1 MRILLPLSCIL
12 FLALSCSSPEKKA
25 GDIFSPEE
33 AIQDIQI
40 ENGFEVQSVLSEPEV
55 EAPIALTFDEDG
67 KMWVVEMPGYMQDK
81 DAAGENLPVGRIKIF
96 EDKDDDGE
104 FETTS
109 IFLDSLIMPRTV
121 SIVKG
126 GVLVIEPPKL
136 FFVENNNGVAGK
148 RILIDSVFAEE
159 GNVEHRPNGLI
170 YGIDNWLYSA
180 KSDKRVRLINGEW
193 KVEPTFFRGQWGI
206 SHDDFGRLFYNNNSV
221 SLMVDNFLPNAFGNN
236 VNHVL
241 LSKDIRDVR
250 LVNSKVF
257 PRRPTLGVNRGY
269 QEGSLDST
277 GRLVNT
283 TASSGPVVYRGNN
296 FPKEYYGNVFVSEP
310 SGYLVKRII
319 IHDGGN
325 NKLTGEFAYQNKEFL
340 TATDERFRPVSLYN
354 APDGS
359 LYMVD
364 MHRGLVQHTTYLTPY
379 LRHYVDSMKLETP
392 INLGRIYRI
401 KWEANPLDKNP
412 QLGKATSQQLVE
424 NLSHP
429 NGWVRDVSQR
439 LLVDRA
445 DKSVLEALKQLA
457 LTSENPATRIHALW
471 TLEGL
476 QALSPEWLAQA
487 AQASNH
493 AYVYQSCMKLL
504 EEFPTDKNALM
515 VLISLRKPDF
525 KMTDLQFANS
535 LGAFHQSF
543 WSITKPILR
552 DVISKHEND
561 PLFTDAILKGLA
573 GKEKDFLKSNAW
585 TKADTVFPKAIKM
598 AIANSEKPK
607 EMNLAYL
614 TKPEL
619 ELYNQGKG
627 SFGRICSVCHG
638 KEGEGIK
645 NLAPP
650 LAGSEWVNTPNKK
663 VTTRILLDG
672 LAGPVHV
679 NGSLYAPPEYV
690 AAMPGLRDNIETNN
704 GTIAGLLT
712 YIRNSFGNKASAV
725 TVEDVAAVRKET
737 ADRKQSYSESE
748 LLPDLTNSAE
758 VAP

>member
-1 MRILLPLSCIL
+1 MKFLFPFFCIL
-12 FLALSCSSPEKKA
+12 FLTLSCSSPQKK
-25 GDIFSPEE
+25 GNDIFSPEE
-33 AIQDIQI
+33 AIQDLQI
-40 ENGFEVQSVLSEPEV
+40 EDGFEVQRVLSEPQV
-55 EAPIALTFDEDG
+55 EAPVTLTFDEDG

-81 DAAGENLPVGRIKIF
+81 DGAGENLHVGRIKIF
-96 EDKDDDGE
+96 EDQDNDGE
-104 FETTS
+104 FETSS
-109 IFLDSLIMPRTV
+109 IFLDSLVMPRTV

-148 RILIDSVFAEE
+148 RIMIDSVFAEE
-159 GNVEHRPNGLI
+159 GNVEHQPNGLI

-180 KSDKRVRLINGEW
+180 KSDKRVRFINGSW
-193 KVEPTFFRGQWGI
+193 KVESTFFRGQWGI

-221 SLMVDNFLPNAFGNN
+221 SLLVDNFLPNAFGEN
-236 VNHVL
+236 VNHTL

-250 LVNSKVF
+250 LVSNQVF
-257 PRRPTLGVNRGY
+257 PRRPTPGVNRGY

-277 GRLVNT
+277 GRLINT

-310 SGYLVKRII
+310 AGFLVKRII
-319 IHDGGN
+319 IHDDGN
-325 NKLTGEFAYQNKEFL
+325 NRLKGEFAYQNNEFL
-340 TATDERFRPVSLYN
+340 TATDERFRPVSLCN

-379 LRHYVDSMKLETP
+379 LRHYVDSFRLEQP
-392 INLGRIYRI
+392 ISMGRIYRI
-401 KWEANPLDKNP
+401 KWKVNALDKNP
-412 QLGKATSQQLVE
+412 HIDKATSQQLVK

-429 NGWVRDVSQR
+429 NGWVRDISQR

-445 DKSVLEALKQLA
+445 DKNVSEELKELA
-457 LTSENPATRIHALW
+457 FTSENPVTRIHALW

-476 QALSPEWLAQA
+476 QELSPAWLGKA
-487 AQASNH
+487 AQTSIH
-493 AYVYQSCMKLL
+493 PYVYQSCMKLL
-504 EEFPTDKNALM
+504 ELFPADRNALI
-515 VLISLRKPDF
+515 VLKSLRTPDD
-525 KMTDLQFANS
+525 KMTEIQFVNS
-535 LGAFHQSF
+535 LGVFHKAF
-543 WSITKPILR
+543 WPLTKPLLT
-552 DVISKHEND
+552 DVIARHEND

-573 GKEKDFLKSNAW
+573 GKEKEFLKSNSW
-585 TKADTVFPKAIKM
+585 TKADTIFPKALKK

-607 EMNLAYL
+607 ETNLAYL

-619 ELYNQGKG
+619 ELYNEGRR

-650 LAGSEWVNTPNKK
+650 LAGSEWVTTPNKK
-663 VTTRILLDG
+663 VTTQILLDG
-672 LAGPVHV
+672 LTGPVHV

-712 YIRNSFGNKASAV
+712 YIRNSFGNKASAI
-725 TVEDVAAVRKET
+725 TVEDVASVRKET
-737 ADRKQSYSESE
+737 ANRKQSYVERE
-748 LLPDLTNSAE
+748 LLPDLTNSDE
-758 VAP
+758 IAP

>member
-1 MRILLPLSCIL
+1 MRILLSLSGIL
-12 FLALSCSSPEKKA
+12 LLALSCSSPEKKP

-40 ENGFEVQSVLSEPEV
+40 EDGFEVQPVLSEPQV
-55 EAPIALTFDEDG
+55 EAPVALTFDEEG

-81 DAAGENLPVGRIKIF
+81 EAAGENLPVGRIKIF
-96 EDKDDDGE
+96 EDQDDDGE
-104 FETTS
+104 FETSS

-136 FFVENNNGVAGK
+136 FFVENNKGVAGK

-159 GNVEHRPNGLI
+159 GNVEHRPNGLV

-180 KSDKRVRLINGEW
+180 KSDKRVRFINGAW

-221 SLMVDNFLPNAFGNN
+221 SIMVDNFLPNAFGEN
-236 VNHVL
+236 VNHSL

-250 LVNSKVF
+250 LVSSKVF

-283 TASSGPVVYRGNN
+283 TASSGPIVYRGSN

-310 SGYLVKRII
+310 VGFLVKRII
-319 IHDGGN
+319 IHDDGN
-325 NKLTGEFAYQNKEFL
+325 NKLTGEFAYENKEFL
-340 TATDERFRPVSLYN
+340 AATDERFRPVSLHN

-379 LRHYVDSMKLETP
+379 LRHYIDSFKLEQP
-392 INLGRIYRI
+392 ISLGRIYRI
-401 KWEANPLDKNP
+401 KWKANPLDKKP
-412 QLGKATSQQLVE
+412 HIGKATSQELVK

-429 NGWVRDVSQR
+429 NGWVRDISQR

-445 DKSVLEALKQLA
+445 DKSVSEELKQLA
-457 LTSENPATRIHALW
+457 TKSENSVTRIHALW

-476 QALSPEWLAQA
+476 QELSPEWLGKA
-487 AQASNH
+487 AQTSIH
-493 AYVYQSCMKLL
+493 PYVYQSCMKLL
-504 EEFPTDKNALM
+504 EGFPSDRNALI
-515 VLISLRKPDF
+515 VLISLRKPED
-525 KMTDLQFANS
+525 KMAELQFTNS
-535 LGAFHQSF
+535 LGAFHESY
-543 WSITKPILR
+543 WSLTKPLLSAI
-552 DVISKHEND
+552 ITKHEND

-573 GKEKDFLKSNAW
+573 GKEKEFLKSNSW
-585 TKADTVFPKAIKM
+585 TKGDTVFPKAIKTT
-598 AIANSEKPK
+598 IANSEKPK

-619 ELYNQGKG
+619 ELYNQGRG
-627 SFGRICSVCHG
+627 SFGRICSACHG

-650 LAGSEWVNTPNKK
+650 LAGSEWVTTPKKK
-663 VTTRILLDG
+663 VTTQILLDG

-679 NGSLYAPPEYV
+679 NGLLYGPPEYV

-737 ADRKQSYSESE
+737 AQRKQSYSERE

-758 VAP
+758 MAP